1 MLTIVPAEL
10 QRLTNRGATASLVAV
25 ERPTTKGP
33 TREVAKTMPQAPTAA
48 SGYNSKEDVGR
59 AYQAGKLTKD
69 QAISILKNQFPS
81 E

>member
-33 TREVAKTMPQAPTAA
+33 TREVAKTMPQAVTKTSFNSVAEAEA
-48 SGYNSKEDVGR
+48 SGLPKGTIVTINGR
-59 AYQAGKLTKD
+59 KARID
-69 QAISILKNQFPS
+69 
-81 E
+81 